1 LLGWNNGSL
10 FESISA
16 HFSGRGEE
24 LLGRYATLGFQGI
37 MHGLLVHVKHHLDF
51 SFVFSGPLPAQRNT
65 SLRHRY
71 QITEG
76 PVLRPISYTFHFIS
90 WWFLLGVL

>member
-1 LLGWNNGSL
+1 MRCTEFYLLSPSDQNSHTKIALTTSFHVNFLPGAEVLLGWNNGSL

-37 MHGLLVHVKHHLDF
+37 T
-51 SFVFSGPLPAQRNT
+51 P
-65 SLRHRY
+65 
-71 QITEG
+71 
-76 PVLRPISYTFHFIS
+76 
-90 WWFLLGVL
+90 